1 VAITV
6 AAVAVGHPAR
16 RNNDLFR
23 DEIKMVNKGM
33 GKFSKEKKNKVMTV
47 DEAVRL
53 IDDGATVT
61 TGGFCGAGF
70 AEHIAIHL
78 GKRFEAEQQPKG
90 LTMVYCAGQGDFKTR
105 GLNHLGKPGMVKRII
120 AGHYGASPMLSL
132 YVIKNEIEAYN
143 FPQGVISQMFRDIAA
158 KKPRTITKVGLKTF
172 VDPRLEGGKISSITT
187 ESLVDLVEYDGQEYL
202 SYKTFPLDI
211 AILRGTSAD
220 EDGNIALEREAL
232 VLESLAQAMAV
243 KSCGGKVIVQVEQ
256 IVQRGSLRPK
266 DVVIPGILVDAV
278 VVADKENHWQTFDT
292 PYNPSF
298 SGEARVPM
306 ESIAPLKM
314 GTRKIIAR
322 RAAFELRSGAVV
334 NLGIGMPEGI
344 ANIANEEGVL
354 EMLTLTAEPG
364 IIGGMPA
371 SGLSFGA
378 SYNPEAIIDQ
388 PSQFDFYHGGGLDLA
403 FLGLAQAD
411 RFGNLNVSRFGP
423 KLAGAGGF
431 IDITQNAKKVI
442 FTGTF
447 TAGGLQT
454 GIEGGQL
461 TIVQEGKFGKF
472 VNAVEQ
478 VTFSGPYAVERKQ
491 PVLFI
496 TERCVFELTAKG
508 LALVEIAPGI
518 DLQKDILDQMEFAPD
533 IPSEPQ
539 LMDRRIFL
547 EKPMGLINDPE

>member
-1 VAITV
+1 
-6 AAVAVGHPAR
+6 
-16 RNNDLFR
+16 
-23 DEIKMVNKGM
+23 MVNKSVA
-33 GKFSKEKKNKVMTV
+33 KFSKEKKNKVMTA

-53 IDDGATVT
+53 INDGSMVT

-78 GKRFEAEQQPKG
+78 GKRYETERHPRD
-90 LTMVYCAGQGDFKTR
+90 LTMVYCAGQGDFQTK
-105 GLNHLGKPGMVKRII
+105 GLNHLGHPGMVKRII
-120 AGHYGASPMLSL
+120 AGHYGASPMLSQ

-158 KKPRTITKVGLKTF
+158 RKPRTITQVGLRTF
-172 VDPRLEGGKISSITT
+172 VDPRLDGGQISSVTT
-187 ESLVDLVEYDGQEYL
+187 EPLVDLVEYDGQEYL
-202 SYKTFPLDI
+202 SYRTFPLDV
-211 AILRGTSAD
+211 AILRGTSSD
-220 EDGNIALEREAL
+220 EDGNISHEREAL

-243 KSCGGKVIVQVEQ
+243 KACGGIVIVQVERV
-256 IVQRGSLRPK
+256 VQRGSLKPL

-292 PYNPSF
+292 QYNPSF

-306 ESIAPLKM
+306 DSIPSLSM
-314 GTRKIIAR
+314 GARKIIAR
-322 RAAFELRSGAVV
+322 RAAFELSSGAIV

-388 PSQFDFYHGGGLDLA
+388 PSQFDFYHGGGLDVA

-411 RFGNLNVSRFGP
+411 RFGNLNVSKFGP

-447 TAGGLQT
+447 TAGGLQISIKD
-454 GIEGGQL
+454 GAL
-461 TIVQEGKFGKF
+461 TIIQEGKFGKF
-472 VNAVEQ
+472 LNEVEQ

-491 PVLFI
+491 PVIFI
-496 TERCVFELTAKG
+496 TERCVFELTEKG
-508 LALVEIAPGI
+508 LALTEIAPGV
-518 DLQKDILDQMEFAPD
+518 DLQRDILDQMEFAPVID
-533 IPSEPQ
+533 TPPQ
-539 LMDRRIFL
+539 LMDKRIFL
-547 EKPMGLINDPE
+547 EEPMGLINDPE